1 MDHSNSQTKHAPQS
15 HPPSP
20 TPESGGSDDEII
32 RLRNR
37 VAELQR
43 ERDHLVAIVDILQEV
58 SSSTD
63 FTQIL
68 QVVSRT
74 LGDAFGL
81 ERCTIYLAGG
91 ANEVRLVAT
100 YSDPSVRNLIVDLKR
115 YPELQRALES
125 RETVFIPD
133 AVTDPSLQS
142 IRENLDSR
150 NVRSIVV
157 VPIQSHGAV
166 IGAIFLRTDRGAE
179 PFSDA
184 DVRFCQ
190 VVASLTANLLRN
202 AHRLEAMLRPSNDPA
217 RSAHPDGKDRR

>member
-1 MDHSNSQTKHAPQS
+1 MDQSLSQTKFAPPP

-20 TPESGGSDDEII
+20 TPESGGSDDEIL
-32 RLRNR
+32 RLRAR

-63 FTQIL
+63 FEQIL

-91 ANEVRLVAT
+91 AGQIRLIAT
-100 YSDPSVRNLIVDLKR
+100 YSDPSIRNLVVDLKR

-133 AVTDPSLQS
+133 AATDPSFEN
-142 IRENLDSR
+142 IRETLDSR

-157 VPIQSHGAV
+157 VPIQSQGTV

-179 PFSDA
+179 PFSEA

-190 VVASLTANLLRN
+190 VVASLTAKVLRN
-202 AHRLEAMLRPSNDPA
+202 AHRLEGMLRTPKDSA
-217 RSAHPDGKDRR
+217 RHTP

>member
-1 MDHSNSQTKHAPQS
+1 MDQGNPQTKTNTL
-15 HPPSP
+15 PPSP
-20 TPESGGSDDEII
+20 TPESAGSDDEIV

-58 SSSTD
+58 SSATD
-63 FTQIL
+63 FRQIL

-81 ERCTIYLAGG
+81 ERCTIYLAGD
-91 ANEVRLVAT
+91 ANEIRLVAT
-100 YSDPSVRNLIVDLKR
+100 YDAPSVKNFVVDLKR
-115 YPELQRALES
+115 YPELQRAFES

-133 AVTDPSLQS
+133 AVTDPSFQN
-142 IRENLDSR
+142 IRETLDSR

-157 VPIQSHGAV
+157 VPIQSQGAV

-202 AHRLEAMLRPSNDPA
+202 AHRLEAMLRTSSESA
-217 RSAHPDGKDRR
+217 RTRPHGQEHR

>member
-1 MDHSNSQTKHAPQS
+1 MDQSNPQAKFAP
-15 HPPSP
+15 HHPSP
-20 TPESGGSDDEII
+20 TPDSGGSDDEII

-91 ANEVRLVAT
+91 AGQIRLVAT
-100 YSDPSVRNLIVDLKR
+100 YSDPSVRNLVVDLKR

-133 AVTDPSLQS
+133 AVSDPSLQS
-142 IRENLDSR
+142 IRDTLDSR
-150 NVRSIVV
+150 NVRSIIV
-157 VPIQSHGAV
+157 VPIQSQGSV

-179 PFSDA
+179 PFSEA

-190 VVASLTANLLRN
+190 VVASLTAKVLRN
-202 AHRLEAMLRPSNDPA
+202 AHRLEGMLRTPSESA
-217 RSAHPDGKDRR
+217 RPVG

>member
-1 MDHSNSQTKHAPQS
+1 MDQSNSQPKFAP
-15 HPPSP
+15 HPHHPSP
-20 TPESGGSDDEII
+20 TQESGGSDDEIV
-32 RLRNR
+32 RLRAR

-58 SSSTD
+58 STSTD
-63 FTQIL
+63 FKQIL

-91 ANEVRLVAT
+91 AGQVRLIAT
-100 YSDPSVRNLIVDLKR
+100 YSDPSVRNLVVDLKR

-133 AVTDPSLQS
+133 AITDPSFEG
-142 IRENLDSR
+142 IRETLDSR

-157 VPIQSHGAV
+157 VPIQSQGSA

-179 PFSDA
+179 PFSEA

-190 VVASLTANLLRN
+190 VVASLTAKVLRN
-202 AHRLEAMLRPSNDPA
+202 AHRLEGMLRTPSGSA
-217 RSAHPDGKDRR
+217 RSIP

>member
-1 MDHSNSQTKHAPQS
+1 MQ
-15 HPPSP
+15 
-20 TPESGGSDDEII
+20 
-32 RLRNR
+32 
-37 VAELQR
+37 V
-43 ERDHLVAIVDILQEV
+43 
-58 SSSTD
+58 
-63 FTQIL
+63 L

-81 ERCTIYLAGG
+81 ERCTVYLKGG
-91 ANEVRLVAT
+91 ANQVRLVAT

-133 AVTDPSLQS
+133 AVTDPSFES
-142 IRENLDSR
+142 IRETLDSR
-150 NVRSIVV
+150 NVRSIIV
-157 VPIQSHGAV
+157 VPIQSEGAV

-190 VVASLTANLLRN
+190 VVASLTGKVLRN
-202 AHRLEAMLRPSNDPA
+202 AHRLEAMLRTPPHG
-217 RSAHPDGKDRR
+217 RERR